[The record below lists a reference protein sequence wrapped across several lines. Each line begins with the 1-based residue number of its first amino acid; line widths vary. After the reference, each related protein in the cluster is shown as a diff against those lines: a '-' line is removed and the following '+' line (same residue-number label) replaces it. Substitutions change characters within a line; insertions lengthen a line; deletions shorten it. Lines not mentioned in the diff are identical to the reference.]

1 MPQIHSEGSG
11 VQPVHSVL
19 HAVRILEFF
28 ASCPEEALSLTDI
41 SRSLQIHK
49 TTVYRLLR
57 TLQAAGWVEQSA
69 ASGKYRLGSGAILLS
84 AAACARR
91 TGRELVTEEMS
102 RLAEEFQEL
111 VVLAA
116 VQNGSGRCVDL
127 VKSKHSLSVMT
138 AVGYSVPLQA
148 GATGKTLL
156 AAQPRAFRDSFLSTL
171 PPAQAQTLR
180 SQVEEI
186 LRQGFCYSENEVD
199 LGAAAVAVPLRLQEE
214 GLALSIS
221 GPIDRLRHLGAAPI
235 RDSLQ
240 AAVRRLEQ
248 KTGFPQIIES

>member
-1 MPQIHSEGSG
+1 MPQMHSEGSG
-11 VQPVHSVL
+11 TQPVHSVL

-28 ASCPEEALSLTDI
+28 ASSPEESLSLTDI
-41 SRSLQIHK
+41 SRGLGIHK

-57 TLQAAGWVEQSA
+57 TLQSAGWVEQSA
-69 ASGKYRLGSGAILLS
+69 TSGKYRLGSGAILLS
-84 AAACARR
+84 AAACAHR
-91 TGRELVTEEMS
+91 TSRELVTEEME
-102 RLAEEFQEL
+102 RLAEQFQEL

-116 VQNGSGRCVDL
+116 VQNGAGRCVGL

-156 AAQPRAFRDSFLSTL
+156 AAQPQAFCDTFLASL
-171 PPAQAQTLR
+171 PPAQARTLGE
-180 SQVEEI
+180 QVAEI
-186 LRQGFCYSENEVD
+186 RQQGFCCSENEVD
-199 LGAAAVAVPLRLQEE
+199 LGAAAVAVPLRLQGE

-221 GPIDRLRHLGAAPI
+221 GPIDRLRQLGAAPI
-235 RDSLQ
+235 RDALQ

-248 KTGFPQIIES
+248 KTGNFQAYE